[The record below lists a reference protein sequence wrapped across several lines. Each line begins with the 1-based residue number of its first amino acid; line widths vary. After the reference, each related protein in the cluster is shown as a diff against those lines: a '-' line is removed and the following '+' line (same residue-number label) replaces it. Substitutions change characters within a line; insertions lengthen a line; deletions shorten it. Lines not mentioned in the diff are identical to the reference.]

1 MMRGHVAIAS
11 SPRRRHRARRSRIS
25 VVRAVAPPRPHGR
38 NAGHRTKQFTAPPTE
53 SPTTHILSRGEK
65 SKRRSIARFNPK
77 VNPNE
82 LPPRQSSSSCGSWST
97 VLTEHTPPLGTIDD
111 MRTARAASLTG
122 MRRRAARVVA
132 GALPSVNLAPPLA
145 PSNAT
150 RRWRRS
156 CRTSSR
162 STPIG
167 ASRAHL
173 AREQITHILP
183 TPGLNFV
190 PRSEHPAPLCAVARS
205 VVQPTVSRRHR
216 VMAKT
221 ARAPTSGRRAS
232 DTPTRTARRPTPIH

>member
-82 LPPRQSSSSCGSWST
+82 LPPRQSSSSYGSWST
-97 VLTEHTPPLGTIDD
+97 FLTEHTPPLGTIDD

-132 GALPSVNLAPPLA
+132 GALPSVNLARPPMRRAGGGA
-145 PSNAT
+145 PAAHLRGRPPSVPAVL
-150 RRWRRS
+150 
-156 CRTSSR
+156 TSPASR
-162 STPIG
+162 S
-167 ASRAHL
+167 
-173 AREQITHILP
+173 P
-183 TPGLNFV
+183 TFFL
-190 PRSEHPAPLCAVARS
+190 HP
-205 VVQPTVSRRHR
+205 
-216 VMAKT
+216 
-221 ARAPTSGRRAS
+221 
-232 DTPTRTARRPTPIH
+232 D

>member
-132 GALPSVNLAPPLA
+132 GAPP
-145 PSNAT
+145 P
-150 RRWRRS
+150 
-156 CRTSSR
+156 
-162 STPIG
+162 
-167 ASRAHL
+167 
-173 AREQITHILP
+173 
-183 TPGLNFV
+183 
-190 PRSEHPAPLCAVARS
+190 
-205 VVQPTVSRRHR
+205 
-216 VMAKT
+216 
-221 ARAPTSGRRAS
+221 
-232 DTPTRTARRPTPIH
+232 ARRIGGRERSRDVDAWQRSSHDTRGAASHRGKRGRARGSHVINSTKWWRMFCQDCGPRPA